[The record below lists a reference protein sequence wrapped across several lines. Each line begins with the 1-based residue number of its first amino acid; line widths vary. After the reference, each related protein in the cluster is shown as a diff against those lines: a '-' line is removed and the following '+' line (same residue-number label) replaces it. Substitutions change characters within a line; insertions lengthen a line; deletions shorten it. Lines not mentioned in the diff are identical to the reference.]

1 MSRTPE
7 FRISGQKT
15 KIMATLGFKSLG
27 KDAVQKFI
35 DVKCIKEGQSKRQ
48 LIDEEL
54 WENEDFDVCVFDED
68 KMMTH
73 MLDCYAAL
81 CSFQQYRDG
90 REQSN
95 QLDAKTQQAKNK
107 AFKIALSLMSRGM
120 THDDAGLPDD
130 TSVLSRFVS
139 FFPDDS
145 KHTDGRGWM
154 PLHWAALSLGTP
166 EGDLHGL
173 TEKDFKLL
181 YATDPTALQRFHDS
195 YIYRMADPLSVE
207 RYTPLH
213 FICIQPVTPSTMSL
227 LRYFSICNLQALIS
241 STYTTLSVLH
251 ATCRYGQPTEEL
263 LQHLLQLDSSQVTKE
278 CGEGYTPLQYLCKNK
293 CCSERLMNCLLQF
306 DSSAAVVGG
315 VISACITSKD
325 PSSMLEKVDT
335 LLKVNPEAAQ
345 YHFGP
350 SQRNLLHVLAGE
362 EMSSA
367 LCIDIMKRILAL
379 YPDAVKEV
387 DDDGELPVHNS
398 AEYGS
403 LDVMEFLLGLNPESA
418 TIVTV
423 GESENLLHLAV
434 SLMSSVTFC
443 ETKVRYLCSRY
454 PEFIH
459 QRNKDGET
467 PLHIA
472 VHFCFITS
480 CELLSAKI
488 LCEVAGNELIRVP
501 VVHPS
506 ATTTLSTNGWLPLHF
521 FMSSG
526 VLKFSSCS
534 SPLSE
539 KSDFFR
545 MLLRWYP
552 EAAGIEA
559 GTGKHKKT
567 PYKMAVD
574 RKVDPYYLRLLLHA
588 APNLNLAELHRLNYA
603 ERRMAMFMAFRA
615 ITTQPTPLLLARLR
629 FENKDL
635 VKHVVSFL

>member
-1 MSRTPE
+1 M
-7 FRISGQKT
+7 
-15 KIMATLGFKSLG
+15 
-27 KDAVQKFI
+27 
-35 DVKCIKEGQSKRQ
+35 
-48 LIDEEL
+48 
-54 WENEDFDVCVFDED
+54 
-68 KMMTH
+68 
-73 MLDCYAAL
+73 
-81 CSFQQYRDG
+81 
-90 REQSN
+90 
-95 QLDAKTQQAKNK
+95 
-107 AFKIALSLMSRGM
+107 
-120 THDDAGLPDD
+120 
-130 TSVLSRFVS
+130 
-139 FFPDDS
+139 
-145 KHTDGRGWM
+145 
-154 PLHWAALSLGTP
+154 
-166 EGDLHGL
+166 
-173 TEKDFKLL
+173 
-181 YATDPTALQRFHDS
+181 
-195 YIYRMADPLSVE
+195 
-207 RYTPLH
+207 
-213 FICIQPVTPSTMSL
+213 
-227 LRYFSICNLQALIS
+227 
-241 STYTTLSVLH
+241 
-251 ATCRYGQPTEEL
+251 
-263 LQHLLQLDSSQVTKE
+263 TKE

-293 CCSERLMNCLLQF
+293 CCNERLMTCLLQF
-306 DSSAAVVGG
+306 DSSAAVIGG
-315 VISACITSKD
+315 CISACIGSKD
-325 PSSMLEKVDT
+325 HASILEKVDT

-362 EMSSA
+362 EMPSA

-379 YPDAVKEV
+379 YPEAVREV
-387 DDDGELPVHNS
+387 DDEGQLPIHIA
-398 AEYGS
+398 AEHS
-403 LDVMEFLLGLNPESA
+403 PMDVMEFLLGLYPESA

-423 GESENLLHLAV
+423 GKSENLLHLAV
-434 SLMSSVTFC
+434 SYLSSHTFC

-454 PEFIH
+454 PELIH

-472 VHFCFITS
+472 VNFCFITS
-480 CELLSAKI
+480 CELSAKI